1 MSINIKI
8 LSAVGL
14 LFGISACMS
23 TSPQL
28 GPDASAWS
36 DYLSWYKVTP
46 EAVTGDP
53 TGTLG
58 SVHDGFN
65 AYRQIYVNSTGE
77 AVNRGTQG
85 YPYPEGTILLKESFN
100 NAAALES
107 RRNPDLTIMI
117 KLAAGQSP
125 ETGGWEYVMGAD
137 GGRRGTGSPDLG
149 AFCRDCHLF
158 AAATDYNFI
167 NSRFFQNNR

>member
-1 MSINIKI
+1 MKLRFIIS
-8 LSAVGL
+8 LGL
-14 LFGISACMS
+14 LTILSACMS

-28 GPDASAWS
+28 GPDASAWD
-36 DYLSWYKVTP
+36 DYLSWYKVTA
-46 EAVTGDP
+46 EATTGDP
-53 TGTLG
+53 TGFLG
-58 SVHDGFN
+58 SVHDGSN

-85 YPYPEGTILLKESFN
+85 MPYPEGTILLKESFN
-100 NAAALES
+100 NAAALAA
-107 RRNPDLTIMI
+107 RHNPDLTIMI

-137 GGRRGTGSPDLG
+137 GNRRGTGASGLA

-167 NSRFFQNNR
+167 NSRFFENNR